1 MTKQQIQDDAAKL
14 CGLLSE
20 LGYEYHTEGDNRGS
34 SHRSVYIIVR
44 RPRYMEIRVSDH
56 PMNKIKRR
64 KALDVGP
71 HGITLEQA
79 KKEINDWHTGSSRN
93 VG

>member
-1 MTKQQIQDDAAKL
+1 MTKRQIQDDAAKL
-14 CGLLSE
+14 CGLLCE

-56 PMNKIKRR
+56 PMNKIKRA
-64 KALDVGP
+64 KTFDIGP
-71 HGITLEQA
+71 HGTALEQA
-79 KKEINDWHTGSSRN
+79 IKDITEWHAGAHL
-93 VG
+93 G